1 MKEKEDYIMWF
12 DLFKFSF
19 DETIVWAFEIMIKA
33 SITIIALEIV
43 VNKVCDYVERKWGGK
58 RIKIVLFNRFEKV
71 IEL

>member
-1 MKEKEDYIMWF
+1 MWF

-19 DETIVWAFEIMIKA
+19 DETITWAFEIMIKA
-33 SITIIALEIV
+33 SIAIVALEII
-43 VNKVCDYVERKWGGK
+43 VNKVCDYIERKWRGK